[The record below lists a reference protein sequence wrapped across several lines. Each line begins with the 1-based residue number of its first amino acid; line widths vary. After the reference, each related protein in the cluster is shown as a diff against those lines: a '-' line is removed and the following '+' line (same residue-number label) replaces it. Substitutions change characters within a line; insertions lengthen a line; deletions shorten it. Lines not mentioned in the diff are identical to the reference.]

1 MRDVQI
7 RSRRICRT
15 CNLQVL
21 ILPSAVIAIGKWW
34 ARQDSNLQPRDYES
48 PALTVVLQAHIRVV
62 ILACICAD
70 ETTLLRFAM
79 VGLAGLFRTS
89 ICSTPLGS
97 SHEHFRVMFKIAP
110 SDFVEPTTCRSVD
123 PFVALPLP
131 SPLIEM
137 QRLLE
142 SLRHRTPHDQLGR
155 GIHFASS
162 FPMSVDYLFIRERS
176 GSFGRM
182 RDAQRLLFKSGRE
195 RLAALR

>member
-1 MRDVQI
+1 
-7 RSRRICRT
+7 
-15 CNLQVL
+15 
-21 ILPSAVIAIGKWW
+21 
-34 ARQDSNLQPRDYES
+34 
-48 PALTVVLQAHIRVV
+48 
-62 ILACICAD
+62 
-70 ETTLLRFAM
+70 M

-89 ICSTPLGS
+89 ICSIPLGP
-97 SHEHFRVMFKIAP
+97 SHEHFREIFKIAP

-182 RDAQRLLFKSGRE
+182 RDAQRLLLRAVASDSQLSGSLCTFRRCTGGLAQDCHGSSSRSE
-195 RLAALR
+195 GFPEFIPFTSRLAPRRHLFSMSPLH